1 MSNKLKLLLLILLP
15 ILGLAFGTG
24 TKIYLEKLAGPTPQE
39 QIHTAFANLISVSSV
54 SYQANIRITPN
65 STSTT
70 VKPAEFNILATG
82 SIDAIDLTNPKSV
95 FALNFVIPSDTGVD
109 GVPAGAIDLEA
120 RAFKKSIYLNVKQMP
135 PIFFDF
141 TPIFNSWIKF
151 DMTELT
157 EQLTQSTT
165 TPEFDPA
172 VIAKFREDAKTANIL
187 KITKTFEDY
196 HYGWMVDKANLMAF
210 LPKYE
215 AFLTELNPTGAS
227 DTVDMKAEMAK
238 LKVQME
244 SIPDAD
250 YPAGEIWIAPE
261 TMTISK
267 IQMEKAFPASA
278 DSSINY
284 PGGNMIFTLTFTDIN
299 KPMNIVEP
307 ATSITFQE
315 AFAKL
320 MEEASKTSQ
329 K

>member
-1 MSNKLKLLLLILLP
+1 MSNKLKLPILILLP
-15 ILGLAFGTG
+15 ILGLVIGTA
-24 TKIYLEKLAGPTPQE
+24 TKIYLEKLARPTPQE

-54 SYQANIRITPN
+54 SYQANVRITAN

-70 VKPAEFNILATG
+70 AKSAEFNILASG
-82 SIDAIDLTNPKSV
+82 SIDATDLTNPKSS

-109 GVPAGAIDLEA
+109 GVPAGAIDLEG
-120 RAFKKSIYLNVKQMP
+120 RAFKKSIYLNIKQMP

-141 TPIFNSWIKF
+141 TPIFNSWIKL
-151 DMTELT
+151 DMTEIT
-157 EQLTQSTT
+157 QQLTQATT
-165 TPEFDPA
+165 TPNFDPA
-172 VIAKFREDAKTANIL
+172 IIEKFREDAKNANIL
-187 KITKTFEDY
+187 KVTKTFEEN
-196 HYGWMVDKANLMAF
+196 HYGWMIDKTNLIAF

-215 AFLTELNPTGAS
+215 AFLVSLSPNDEVKIKSELAS
-227 DTVDMKAEMAK
+227 T
-238 LKVQME
+238 KVQLE
-244 SIPDAD
+244 SILPTD
-250 YPAGEIWIAPE
+250 YPAGEIWITPD
-261 TMTISK
+261 TKMISK
-267 IQMEKAFPASA
+267 IQMERAFPAST